1 MAWLALR
8 ARQAARTA
16 AREEDAVAEPSQVVS
31 ESSAQASGGA
41 GPVGRSSGSSG
52 SALGM
57 VVKLAVLGAVL
68 AIAVYGAFPLIQ
80 HHNWWGLATL
90 VVVTAILF
98 GVYLSPRRIPA
109 KYLLP
114 GTLFLIAFQVL
125 PVLYTIGTAF
135 TNFGDGHRGSKADAV
150 EAIQGNSV
158 RRTPGSAQY
167 LLSIG
172 TKGEPATGDIVFL
185 LADTATHKPYL
196 GTTDGLTELPASDV
210 KLSPAGKIVSVS
222 GYKVLAVG
230 QASARAQEI
239 SALRVPTDKGAI
251 QSQGLSRAFGLTAQ
265 LAYDEGCD
273 CIRDSASGV
282 TWKADDQD
290 GYFRNDSSRLPQGW
304 RVNLGL
310 RNFIEVV
317 SNPVVSR
324 HFFGILVWNFA
335 FAFLSVGLS
344 FALGLLVALAL
355 NHERLRGQRLYR
367 SLLIIPYAM
376 PGFAMLLVWRD
387 MFNADFGLINRM
399 FGLSINWFGTAWGA
413 RFAIILVQV
422 WLTYPYMFL
431 VSTGALQAIPAD
443 LTEAASVDGAKPFY
457 AFRTVTFPLLLV
469 ALSPLLIS
477 SFAFNFNNFGAIYLT
492 SEGGPFPADNP
503 SAGATDL
510 LITYTYRLAFGGQGA
525 QYGMAAAISIFIFVI
540 VAAASL
546 IGFRR
551 SQSFEEIN

>member
-1 MAWLALR
+1 
-8 ARQAARTA
+8 
-16 AREEDAVAEPSQVVS
+16 
-31 ESSAQASGGA
+31 
-41 GPVGRSSGSSG
+41 
-52 SALGM
+52 
-57 VVKLAVLGAVL
+57 
-68 AIAVYGAFPLIQ
+68 
-80 HHNWWGLATL
+80 
-90 VVVTAILF
+90 
-98 GVYLSPRRIPA
+98 
-109 KYLLP
+109 
-114 GTLFLIAFQVL
+114 
-125 PVLYTIGTAF
+125 
-135 TNFGDGHRGSKADAV
+135 
-150 EAIQGNSV
+150 
-158 RRTPGSAQY
+158 
-167 LLSIG
+167 
-172 TKGEPATGDIVFL
+172 
-185 LADTATHKPYL
+185 
-196 GTTDGLTELPASDV
+196 
-210 KLSPAGKIVSVS
+210 
-222 GYKVLAVG
+222 
-230 QASARAQEI
+230 
-239 SALRVPTDKGAI
+239 
-251 QSQGLSRAFGLTAQ
+251 
-265 LAYDEGCD
+265 
-273 CIRDSASGV
+273 
-282 TWKADDQD
+282 
-290 GYFRNDSSRLPQGW
+290 
-304 RVNLGL
+304 
-310 RNFIEVV
+310 
-317 SNPVVSR
+317 
-324 HFFGILVWNFA
+324 
-335 FAFLSVGLS
+335 
-344 FALGLLVALAL
+344 
-355 NHERLRGQRLYR
+355 
-367 SLLIIPYAM
+367 M